1 MLIAEF
7 SRVFEISSAKDGQE
21 ERGRNEGGRGHVSC
35 CLVQW
40 YCSKRPCP
48 GGPLPPKE
56 RSINLFSLPVANS
69 PQAAPLP
76 FRKSNRAIPE
86 PVIHTEPQKEEANH
100 ASEEEESSQF
110 VPVPAA
116 IQPEKKTKKRKRQP
130 RDEDSQVD
138 DIESRYLKKVNSKL
152 AKAKHQ
158 EQQQQLEAIPEQPQ
172 ASIKAKNKEIDLD
185 VNGPSSEEEP
195 NDIAASETEEE
206 EDPLSFIHESS
217 VPEPSA
223 EDRTIFLSNLPIK
236 VLHSKPLLRSLKS
249 LLQQFG
255 PLSSL
260 RFRSIAFS
268 AATPRRVSFIHKA
281 FHPERDSANAYAV
294 YNTPEGVG
302 RAVEALNGSVWEGKH
317 LRVDNVGNPG
327 VKDHK
332 RCVFVGN
339 LPFDVQDEDVWST
352 FERCG
357 EIEFV
362 RIVRDKK
369 TNIGKGFGYVQ
380 FKVPSIHAH
389 VCPRP
394 LTYDRTVIQWI
405 RLCY

>member
-1 MLIAEF
+1 
-7 SRVFEISSAKDGQE
+7 
-21 ERGRNEGGRGHVSC
+21 
-35 CLVQW
+35 
-40 YCSKRPCP
+40 
-48 GGPLPPKE
+48 
-56 RSINLFSLPVANS
+56 
-69 PQAAPLP
+69 
-76 FRKSNRAIPE
+76 
-86 PVIHTEPQKEEANH
+86 
-100 ASEEEESSQF
+100 
-110 VPVPAA
+110 
-116 IQPEKKTKKRKRQP
+116 
-130 RDEDSQVD
+130 
-138 DIESRYLKKVNSKL
+138 L
-152 AKAKHQ
+152 AKSQ
-158 EQQQQLEAIPEQPQ
+158 NQQQQQQLQAVPEQPQ
-172 ASIKAKNKEIDLD
+172 APIKAKSKEIDPYIT
-185 VNGPSSEEEP
+185 GPASEEEP
-195 NDIAASETEEE
+195 KDITASETDEE
-206 EDPLSFIHESS
+206 EDPLNVIHESS
-217 VPEPSA
+217 APEPSA

-294 YNTPEGVG
+294 YKTPESVG
-302 RAVEALNGSVWEGKH
+302 TAVEALNGSVWEGKH
-317 LRVDNVGNPG
+317 LRVDSVGTPG

-380 FKVPSIHAH
+380 FKAPSIHAH
-389 VCPRP
+389 VCPCP
-394 LTYDRTVIQWI
+394 LTYDRTVIRWI